1 MHKAHVKIYGDI
13 FQWNQNSAESIIA
26 ALNYWD
32 REGLEVINIHV
43 HCVGGDVMEGNAIYN
58 AIKACKTPVDIYID
72 GVAAS
77 MMTIIMLA
85 SRKIYMSENAFLM
98 VHAPS
103 GNVGGTAQQLEQ
115 AVKLLHAM
123 EANFKRVYAAKTG
136 KTEEEI
142 GKWLGGVDYWF
153 SAQEAYEAK
162 LIDGIVNKVDTN
174 TPELP
179 TEETQNYTQT
189 AMFQRFVALTNLN
202 NNPNTTLENESMN
215 KQEIIARFALTT
227 VNIDSSDAE
236 IYAAIEAKI
245 ADAKK
250 SADTEKEEMVM
261 ALVATA
267 ISEKK
272 LTTDQKDA
280 FVAIGKTSGI
290 KALQTALGA
299 IRTMPSITASINGG
313 KQTPN
318 DNETKTFSELQSL
331 GDVAITTC
339 KRDQPQLY
347 ARLYKA
353 EFGRDYNY

>member
-1 MHKAHVKIYGDI
+1 MHKAHIKIYGDI
-13 FQWNQNSAESIIA
+13 FQWNRNSAESIITS
-26 ALNYWD
+26 LDYWD

-58 AIKACKTPVDIYID
+58 AIKACKTPVDIYVD

-103 GNVGGTAQQLEQ
+103 GNVSGTAQQIEQ
-115 AVKLLHAM
+115 SVKLLYAM

-136 KTEEEI
+136 KTENEVSE
-142 GKWLGGVDYWF
+142 WLNGVDNWF

-162 LIDGIVNKVDTN
+162 LIDGIVNKVDVN
-174 TPELP
+174 TPQL
-179 TEETQNYTQT
+179 TTDETQNYTET
-189 AMFQRFVALTNLN
+189 AMFQRFVALTSLN
-202 NNPNTTLENESMN
+202 NKPIINKDNESMN

-227 VNIDSSDAE
+227 VTVDSSEAE

-250 SADTEKEEMVM
+250 SADTEKEEMVT
-261 ALVATA
+261 ALVETA

-272 LTTDQKDA
+272 LTNDQKDA
-280 FVAIGKTSGI
+280 FVAIGKTSGV

-299 IRTMPSITASINGG
+299 IRTMPSITASINGE
-313 KQTPN
+313 KQAPN
-318 DNETKTFSELQSL
+318 DSEPKTFAELQAL
-331 GDVAITTC
+331 GDVALATC

-353 EFGRDYNY
+353 EFGRECNY